1 MGFLVEAVFPKNN
14 DAITYK
20 EAKSYYYFVDTGVL
34 MNGIKDDSLI
44 LDERQVINFKESPV
58 VTIINNKNRDYQGA
72 RVAIIAYTYVPQEDF
87 HSLDCDTT
95 NFRKIKQLTLKG
107 YATYNEP
114 YQKVRLLPWEVMRQ
128 KFIDNG
134 VLKVKNK
141 NEDDNS
147 TQASLNLNDYFS
159 ATTTATT
166 QPYSY
171 MISNDSRTFA
181 TTQSYKEINEI
192 LNQTKKGNNMN
203 NFDRIFKFG
212 PASDVAMSIYGPAF
226 KSCGAENWISRND
239 GEWVDVS
246 DLLLDINTSSFC
258 YMMPVAKSNVREG
271 DYILHKNKWAYVSEV
286 HDTFLEVEVMSEQE
300 LVNVIPVRNP
310 FGFEFYTKLIT
321 PFENGFAHADSSN
334 PFGML
339 PLVMMMGK
347 NGDKNSSMLPLML
360 MMNGGALDMSNPM
373 MLMMMCD
380 NSDNNNLLPMMMM
393 MQQMQTQN
401 TVNPNM
407 TTKV

>member
-1 MGFLVEAVFPKNN
+1 MGFLVETVFLKDNENIIYEGARP
-14 DAITYK
+14 
-20 EAKSYYYFVDTGVL
+20 YYYFINTSLFLENIKYLIPNEKEVVRCEDKPPIITVKNN
-34 MNGIKDDSLI
+34 NGYTYRGSRLA
-44 LDERQVINFKESPV
+44 
-58 VTIINNKNRDYQGA
+58 VT
-72 RVAIIAYTYVPQEDF
+72 AYTYVPEDDYKRIDCENTKF
-87 HSLDCDTT
+87 REIIELTKVGTAFYNHPHYITSL
-95 NFRKIKQLTLKG
+95 F
-107 YATYNEP
+107 
-114 YQKVRLLPWEVMRQ
+114 PWEQMRIR
-128 KFIDNG
+128 FIADG

-141 NEDDNS
+141 SEDDNS

-166 QPYSY
+166 QPYSCT
-171 MISNDSRTFA
+171 INDILYTFD
-181 TTQSYKEINEI
+181 TIQPYKEEINK
-192 LNQTKKGNNMN
+192 NSNKAKKGNNMN

-239 GEWVDVS
+239 GEWIDAS

-286 HDTFLEVEVMSEQE
+286 HETFLEVEIMSEQE
-300 LVNVIPVRNP
+300 IVNVLPVRNP

-339 PLVMMMGK
+339 PLLMMMGK
-347 NGDKNSSMLPLML
+347 NDNKNNSMLPLML

-380 NSDNNNLLPMMMM
+380 NGDNNLLPMMLM

-401 TVNPNM
+401 TANPNV

>member
-1 MGFLVEAVFPKNN
+1 MGFLVETVFLKDNKK
-14 DAITYK
+14 IIK
-20 EAKSYYYFVDTGVL
+20 EDYRPYYYFVDTSL
-34 MNGIKDDSLI
+34 FLENIKYLI
-44 LDERQVINFKESPV
+44 PNEKEV
-58 VTIINNKNRDYQGA
+58 VRCEDKPPIITIKNNKGYTYRGSRLA
-72 RVAIIAYTYVPQEDF
+72 VTAYTYVPEDDYKRIDCENTKF
-87 HSLDCDTT
+87 REIIELTKIGTAFYDHPRYITSLS
-95 NFRKIKQLTLKG
+95 
-107 YATYNEP
+107 
-114 YQKVRLLPWEVMRQ
+114 PWEQMRIR
-128 KFIDNG
+128 FVADG
-134 VLKVKNK
+134 VLKVNNK
-141 NEDDNS
+141 SEEGNS
-147 TQASLNLNDYFS
+147 IQDTLNLNNYFY
-159 ATTTATT
+159 ATTTTA
-166 QPYSY
+166 QPC
-171 MISNDSRTFA
+171 
-181 TTQSYKEINEI
+181 KEEINEI
-192 LNQTKKGNNMN
+192 LNEAKKGNNMN
-203 NFDRIFKFG
+203 NFERIFKFG

-286 HDTFLEVEVMSEQE
+286 HDTFLEVEIMSEQE
-300 LVNVIPVRNP
+300 IVNVLPVRNP

-347 NGDKNSSMLPLML
+347 NGDKNSSMFPLML

-373 MLMMMCD
+373 MLMMLCD
-380 NSDNNNLLPMMMM
+380 NGDSNSLLPMMMM

-401 TVNPNM
+401 TANPNM
-407 TTKV
+407 TAKV